1 MEEIEEDFEE
11 RFNTLGDNGKVS
23 EFLKWYEKPL
33 QRHAQSGEFY
43 QFNGKKWEAL
53 EDDLLGREIRNF
65 FIAKGIKKYSAI
77 RIKKMIDLFK
87 YELEP
92 TAKHNPHLLAFNNGI
107 LDKRSLKF
115 TAHTSK
121 VFITSFIN
129 ADYSEQEQPT
139 PNFDKW
145 LNFVTN
151 GNLERA
157 KTILAGLFM
166 VLTNADKW
174 QLFIEVTGAGGTGKS
189 TYTEIA
195 KLLAGENNHVGI
207 TLKALDDEVK
217 RCIIIDK
224 TFIISGE
231 QPKYTGDGATIRAI
245 TGGDDIFF
253 NPKHKKP
260 FSQKVNA
267 VFMTTNNTPI
277 LFTENSG
284 GTERRRVIFKFD
296 RIVPIEER
304 DFNLIEK
311 IQAETG
317 GIIRLLFD
325 TFPEPLEAKAL
336 LEKQR
341 VSQEALAVKMEV
353 NHVLEFAQEFEIL
366 PTVNGLA
373 IGSSLNNGTRDSAIY
388 PAYIYFCQL
397 NDIEPINRRTF
408 TRAFKQALKELDKG
422 EYQTRESNGRTV
434 TNVRYIDKQRTFNKW
449 QG

>member
-1 MEEIEEDFEE
+1 M
-11 RFNTLGDNGKVS
+11 
-23 EFLKWYEKPL
+23 
-33 QRHAQSGEFY
+33 
-43 QFNGKKWEAL
+43 
-53 EDDLLGREIRNF
+53 
-65 FIAKGIKKYSAI
+65 
-77 RIKKMIDLFK
+77 
-87 YELEP
+87 
-92 TAKHNPHLLAFNNGI
+92 
-107 LDKRSLKF
+107 
-115 TAHTSK
+115 
-121 VFITSFIN
+121 
-129 ADYSEQEQPT
+129 
-139 PNFDKW
+139 
-145 LNFVTN
+145 
-151 GNLERA
+151 
-157 KTILAGLFM
+157 
-166 VLTNADKW
+166 
-174 QLFIEVTGAGGTGKS
+174 
-189 TYTEIA
+189 
-195 KLLAGENNHVGI
+195 
-207 TLKALDDEVK
+207 
-217 RCIIIDK
+217 
-224 TFIISGE
+224 
-231 QPKYTGDGATIRAI
+231 
-245 TGGDDIFF
+245 
-253 NPKHKKP
+253 
-260 FSQKVNA
+260 NA

-304 DFNLIEK
+304 DFNLIDK

-373 IGSSLNNGTRDSAIY
+373 MGSSLNNGTRDSAIY

-434 TNVRYIDKQRTFNKW
+434 TNVHYIDKLRTFNKW